1 MTDKFLN
8 AEEIKQLTGA
18 CSRRRQIEQLA
29 ANHLLFF
36 IDARG
41 WPVVPINAISPVSQ
55 LEKPVTSW
63 QPNLNR
69 IYHGP
74 KKNKA
79 I

>member
-29 ANHLLFF
+29 ANRLLFF
-36 IDARG
+36 INARG
-41 WPVVPINAISPVSQ
+41 WPVVPVNAISPISQ
-55 LEKPVTSW
+55 IEKSAASW

-69 IYHGP
+69 VPRGS